1 MAKTTKLSGNLVI
14 KGQGISISNG
24 TSYTDITAG
33 TVNEL
38 NRLTELIDKNI
49 ECGLLLDWNVK
60 VKDNSLAR
68 KLYPDHVIRNGW
80 LYGKE

>member
-1 MAKTTKLSGNLVI
+1 MAKTEIASRGMRHEQVLENLV
-14 KGQGISISNG
+14 
-24 TSYTDITAG
+24 DII
-33 TVNEL
+33 E
-38 NRLTELIDKNI
+38 KNI